1 MKVGSFRVAA
11 ACLGLMLAGTA
22 WPAPP
27 PIAQAEITYL
37 LTFVEQSGCA
47 FNRNGSWYDSKRARE
62 HLHTK
67 YKALL
72 AGHHVDTAEDFIAKA
87 GSQSSLSGRAYLV
100 RCGEGPVTP
109 CSEWL
114 TAELLRFRSQGT
126 PRAARG
132 VPANISR
139 LS

>member
-1 MKVGSFRVAA
+1 MKVGFYKVTVV
-11 ACLGLMLAGTA
+11 CLGLILAGA
-22 WPAPP
+22 ARPAPP
-27 PIAQAEITYL
+27 PIAQAEIAYL

-67 YKALL
+67 YEALL
-72 AGHHVDTAEDFIAKA
+72 AAHHVDTAEDFIAKA

-109 CSEWL
+109 CSQWL
-114 TAELLRFRSQGT
+114 KEELLRFRSQGWAS
-126 PRAARG
+126 PEIPDIELR
-132 VPANISR
+132 
-139 LS
+139 